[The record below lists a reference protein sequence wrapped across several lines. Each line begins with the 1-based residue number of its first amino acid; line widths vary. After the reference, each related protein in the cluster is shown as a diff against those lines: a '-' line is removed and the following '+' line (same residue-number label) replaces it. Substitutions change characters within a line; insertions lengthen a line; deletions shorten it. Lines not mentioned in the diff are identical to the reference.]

1 MHNQHISK
9 LEYELSK
16 RHEKFAK
23 STPYE
28 IFEVWEGCGRD
39 TVQTRYYELVKI
51 HHPDRYGGNMT
62 SKLKKLSQS
71 IFLYVQD
78 AYQTLGSLE
87 DGPQRVGPPNEERAK
102 ALASLSSPQKTPP
115 KTPVQAPSPQRR
127 EVTLSSQYKR
137 MRRSD
142 VHNRL
147 SNKSIFE
154 AVTISER
161 DASTLEEDSLP
172 EEERRAKLAKL
183 ARTTRSKKTTR
194 PPIVQV
200 LAHQGSLEEDSSLS
214 LQERR
219 DKLAA
224 LSKRQKPMP
233 DAFSSERT
241 PSKPGLIFDSV
252 PLADIASSGNIR
264 GLSSHDAMRQ
274 ASVSIHQEDF
284 SKGVAELR
292 EARYRNAFEFVE
304 RAFKS
309 KPDEMRYKTYFAYLL
324 FMVDGSKKDEAETM
338 LREVI
343 ELKNKQTAPDAH
355 LFIGYIYKTSDKERD
370 QQRAFSNFKKALA
383 LNPSN
388 HEAAREV
395 RLHEM
400 RNKQE
405 SPRLQNDVGGFF
417 KKLFKK

>member
-1 MHNQHISK
+1 VHNQHITK

-16 RHEKFAK
+16 RHEKFAA

-39 TVQTRYYELVKI
+39 TVQMRYYELVKT

-78 AYQTLGSLE
+78 AYQTLSSLE

-102 ALASLSSPQKTPP
+102 ALASLSSAPKTPP
-115 KTPVQAPSPQRR
+115 HTPTIPKPDPQAK
-127 EVTLSSQYKR
+127 VTQSSQYRR

-142 VHNRL
+142 VNNRL

-183 ARTTRSKKTTR
+183 ARTARSKTTR

-224 LSKRQKPMP
+224 LTTRQKPVL

-241 PSKPGLIFDSV
+241 PSKPGLSFDSV

-274 ASVSIHQEDF
+274 ASVSAHQEDF

-292 EARYRNAFEFVE
+292 EARYRNAFELVE
-304 RAFKS
+304 RAYKA

-324 FMVDGSKKDEAETM
+324 FMVDVSKKDEAEAM
-338 LREVI
+338 LKDI
-343 ELKNKQTAPDAH
+343 LELKNKQTAPDAH
-355 LFIGYIYKTSDKERD
+355 LFIGYIYKASDKDRD
-370 QQRAFSNFKKALA
+370 QQRAFSHFKKALA

-405 SPRLQNDVGGFF
+405 APRLHEDVGGFF